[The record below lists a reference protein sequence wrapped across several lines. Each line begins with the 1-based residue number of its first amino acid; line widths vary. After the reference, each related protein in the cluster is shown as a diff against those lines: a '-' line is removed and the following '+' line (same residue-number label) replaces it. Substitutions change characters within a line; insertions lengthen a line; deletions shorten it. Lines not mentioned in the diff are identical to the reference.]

1 MTRNGWYILDDDH
14 NPVPVSGLLEWAEWV
29 SVHDSR
35 RHVACDEIGG
45 VQVSTIFLGWDH
57 KGRFSAGP
65 PILFETMILEGEH
78 HGWQRRCA
86 TFGEAQA
93 LHGRAVR
100 LVRTG
105 SEEPLQ

>member
-1 MTRNGWYILDDDH
+1 MLRNGWYILDENH
-14 NPVPVSGLLEWAEWV
+14 VPVPVSGLLEWAAWV
-29 SVHDSR
+29 EEDDNR
-35 RHVACDEIGG
+35 RNL
-45 VQVSTIFLGWDH
+45 VQEQVGESLVSTIFLGWDH

-78 HGWQRRCA
+78 HGWQRRCS